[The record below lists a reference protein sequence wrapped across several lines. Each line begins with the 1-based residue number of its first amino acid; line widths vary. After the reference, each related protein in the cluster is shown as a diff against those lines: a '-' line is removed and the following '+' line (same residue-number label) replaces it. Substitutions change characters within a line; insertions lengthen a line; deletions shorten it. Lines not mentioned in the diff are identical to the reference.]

1 MNKLVGD
8 SFGLVHLISGIVAL
22 IFGGFVIVL
31 KKGTMIHKR
40 VGYVYVLSM
49 LILIVSSFGIYRL
62 FGKFGLFHVFS
73 LISTFSL
80 LAGMIPVLKKTRSLA
95 DYETH
100 FKRMYW
106 SVVGLYAAFAAESFV
121 RIPKFGGF
129 WKAVAWSFVLVFI
142 ICFVT
147 FIKMRPVWSKKF
159 GNGRLV
165 NSDNSNKNN
174 TET

>member
-40 VGYVYVLSM
+40 VGYVYVMSM

-80 LAGMIPVLKKTRSLA
+80 LAGMIPVLKKL
-95 DYETH
+95 
-100 FKRMYW
+100 
-106 SVVGLYAAFAAESFV
+106 GL
-121 RIPKFGGF
+121 
-129 WKAVAWSFVLVFI
+129 
-142 ICFVT
+142 
-147 FIKMRPVWSKKF
+147 
-159 GNGRLV
+159 
-165 NSDNSNKNN
+165 
-174 TET
+174 